1 MKINNHPPL
10 CMQVINSPVGHLKLQ
25 ASAYGLTHLQVVS
38 EPVNNVNQQQP
49 ETLEHASAA
58 EISQAKAFI
67 VQAIDELEQYF
78 AGDRQEFDVTLAAK
92 GTEFQQQVWQALKEL
107 PFGQVCSYAAI
118 ADKIE
123 RPKAVRAVGAAN
135 GANPI
140 AIIVPCHR
148 VIGKNGSLTG
158 YAYGLEM
165 KQSLLSLEGV
175 K

>member
-1 MKINNHPPL
+1 MKINNYPPL
-10 CMQVINSPVGHLKLQ
+10 FQQIIDSPVGKLKLQ
-25 ASAYGLTHLQVVS
+25 ASAHGLTHLQVVAES
-38 EPVNNVNQQQP
+38 STAEAMQPVD
-49 ETLEHASAA
+49 ASA
-58 EISQAKAFI
+58 IDIKQAKQF
-67 VQAIDELEQYF
+67 VTQAINELTEYF
-78 AGDRQEFDVTLAAK
+78 AGGRTTFDVTLAAK
-92 GTEFQQQVWQALKEL
+92 GTEFQQQVWQALKAL
-107 PFGQVCSYAAI
+107 PFGKACSYAAI

-165 KQSLLSLEGV
+165 KQFLLSLEGLDLS